1 MNPLSYPIE
10 KAQKLIAIAAA
21 VFFLVTSLA
30 ALGLWQSTKGDLKRV
45 TGERNVALE
54 AVGEW
59 RAVVGQWEAINEQWK
74 VAIKDMRAAKQ
85 AADDEIDEAQAETR
99 KLRRDLNA
107 ASAALRRRKPVG
119 DTEVARLVDADR
131 AYQEELRGL
140 Q

>member
-1 MNPLSYPIE
+1 MNPLSWPIE

-21 VFFLVTSLA
+21 VFFLVTSLT

-74 VAIKDMRAAKQ
+74 GAIKDMRAAKQ